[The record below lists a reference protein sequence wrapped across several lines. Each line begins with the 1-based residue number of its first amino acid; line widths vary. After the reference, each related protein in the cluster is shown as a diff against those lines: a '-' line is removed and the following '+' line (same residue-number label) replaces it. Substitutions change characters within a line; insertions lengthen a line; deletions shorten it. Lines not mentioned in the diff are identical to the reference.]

1 MKIGILTFHNAY
13 NYGAILQTY
22 ATQEIVRKYGHS
34 VEIIDY
40 HNAAID
46 RFYDKKKFHFKAMP
60 KRNSKSLLV
69 YLIAKFFNLRRNSA
83 FKVFTK
89 NNLILSKHKYLQGDK
104 MDLSD
109 YDVILIGSDQ
119 LWNKSLTGGIDRIY
133 WAQFDTSAGTRKVS
147 WSVCMNNMNVTT
159 DETSLIKNFL
169 KHFSAISVREV
180 TLQAFISQL
189 TDKKVWHTIDPTL
202 LLSSQKWEEVCHP
215 VKESN
220 YIAVYA
226 VRKEEETI
234 SFARKLA
241 SSLNKKLIIIRSYSK
256 WYFSSENKEYCGPD
270 DFLSYIKYADYVVTS
285 SFHGTVFSLI
295 FQRQFVCPV
304 IDGNIRVEDLLLTAG
319 LSNRFVKDW
328 KEALLL
334 SPIDYNNLSNQLELK
349 RKETI
354 DFLSNVLK

>member
-13 NYGAILQTY
+13 NYGAVLQAY
-22 ATQEIVRKYGHS
+22 ATQVLVESMGHKAE
-34 VEIIDY
+34 VIDY
-40 HNAAID
+40 HNKAID
-46 RFYDKKKFHFKAMP
+46 SHYSVRKFHSCDFL
-60 KRNSKSLLV
+60 NSRYRFPL
-69 YLIAKFFNLRRNSA
+69 YLMEKCFFWKRRNAYSA
-83 FKVFTK
+83 FLKK
-89 NNLILSKHKYLQGDK
+89 NINMSRKRCVQGEIF
-104 MDLSD
+104 SFEN

-133 WAQFDTSAGTRKVS
+133 WGQFDTSAGTRKVL

-169 KHFSAISVREV
+169 KNFSAISVREV